1 MKKKFAP
8 EKNKTSS
15 KSKGQHP
22 VLRQAIKDVNADKI
36 SRREFLAIASAF
48 GASTAFAFG
57 ILGKPLPAMAQ
68 ETPKKGGILKIG
80 MLVFELKDPRTFDQ
94 AEMGN
99 VARQFLEPLVRW
111 DMDFT
116 FKPMLLESWDV
127 SEDAK
132 TYTLNVRE
140 GVKWNNGDDF
150 TADDVIFNIDRWC
163 DKTAEGNSMAS
174 RMGALIDEKT
184 QKARAGAIEKIDE
197 HTVRLHLN
205 RPDITIIPGMS
216 DYPALIVHRDYDP
229 QVGLVNAPIGTGPF
243 ELVSNKISDSAVVKR
258 RENGS
263 WWGGD
268 VYLDAVEFIDY
279 GTDPVSMVTAF
290 ESEDIH
296 VNDWTNAEF
305 VEILDDLGLVRKDK
319 ETANTIVARMR
330 PENSPYDNQKVRNAV
345 QLSIDNSVILELG
358 YAGHGVVGENHHVG
372 IMHPEYAELPKIAK
386 DVEKAR
392 SMLAEA
398 GHSETEFELVSVS
411 GDWRSSTSDAI
422 AAQMRDAGFKVK
434 RTTIPSESFWN
445 NWTGY
450 DFSTTNWGARP
461 LGVQVLGLAYRSGEA
476 WNESGHANP
485 EFDAKLDEAVGIF
498 DADKRR
504 VIMTELQS
512 MLQSSGAIVQPFWMK
527 EFLHHVPAVKNYER
541 HQFREMHLEK
551 VWIDA

>member
-1 MKKKFAP
+1 MVMTK
-8 EKNKTSS
+8 EKVK
-15 KSKGQHP
+15 HP
-22 VLRQAIKDVNADKI
+22 VLQQAIQDIQADKI
-36 SRREFLAIASAF
+36 DRREFLAIASTF
-48 GASTAFAFG
+48 GASAAFAYG
-57 ILGKPLPAMAQ
+57 VLGQPLPAMAQ
-68 ETPKKGGILKIG
+68 ETPKQGGVLRIG
-80 MLVFELKDPRTFDQ
+80 MLIFDLKDPRTFDQ

-132 TYTLNVRE
+132 TYTLNVRK

-150 TADDVIFNIDRWC
+150 TADDVVFNITRWC
-163 DKTAEGNSMAS
+163 DGNAEGNSMAG
-174 RMGALIDEKT
+174 RMAALIDPETK
-184 QKARAGAIEKIDE
+184 QASAGAIEKIDA
-197 HTVRLHLN
+197 HTVRLNLN

-229 QVGLVNAPIGTGPF
+229 AIGLKNAPVGTGPF
-243 ELVSNKISDSAVVKR
+243 ELVSHEVSGSAVVKR
-258 RENGS
+258 RENGR

-268 VYLDAVEFIDY
+268 IYLDGVEFIDY
-279 GTDPVSMVTAF
+279 GTDPAATVAAF
-290 ESEDIH
+290 EAEEIH

-305 VEILDDLGLVRKDK
+305 VEVMDGLGLVRKDK
-319 ETANTIVARMR
+319 ATANTIVARMR
-330 PENSPYDNQKVRNAV
+330 PENAPYDDQRVRNAV
-345 QLSIDNSVILELG
+345 QLAVDNAVILELG
-358 YAGHGVVGENHHVG
+358 YAGHGAVGENHHVG
-372 IMHPEYAELPKIAK
+372 PMHPEYAELPKIAQ

-392 SMLAEA
+392 SLLEEA
-398 GHSETEFELVSVS
+398 GHSGTEFELISVS
-411 GDWRSSTSDAI
+411 GDWRSTTSDAI

-434 RTTIPSESFWN
+434 RTAIPSETFWN

-485 EFDAKLDEAVGIF
+485 DFDAKLDEAVGTF

-504 VIMTELQS
+504 GMMSELQS
-512 MLQSSGAIVQPFWMK
+512 MLQSSGAIVQPFWMN

-541 HQFREMHLEK
+541 HQFREIHLEK

>member
-1 MKKKFAP
+1 M
-8 EKNKTSS
+8 T
-15 KSKGQHP
+15 KGKHP
-22 VLRQAIKDVNADKI
+22 VLQQAIQDIQADKI
-36 SRREFLAIASAF
+36 DRREFLAIASTF
-48 GASTAFAFG
+48 GASAAFAYG
-57 ILGKPLPAMAQ
+57 VLGQPLPAMAQ
-68 ETPKKGGILKIG
+68 ETPKQGGVLKIG
-80 MLVFELKDPRTFDQ
+80 MLIFDLKDPRTFDQ

-132 TYTLNVRE
+132 TYTLNVRK

-150 TADDVIFNIDRWC
+150 TADDVVFNITRWC
-163 DKTAEGNSMAS
+163 DGNAEGNSMAG
-174 RMGALIDEKT
+174 RMAALIDPETK
-184 QKARAGAIEKIDE
+184 QARAGAIEKIDA
-197 HTVRLHLN
+197 HTVRLSLN

-229 QVGLVNAPIGTGPF
+229 AVGLANAPVGTGPF
-243 ELVSNKISDSAVVKR
+243 ELISIEVGGFAVVKR
-258 RENGS
+258 RENGR

-268 VYLDAVEFIDY
+268 IYLDGVEFIDY
-279 GTDPVSMVTAF
+279 GTDPAATVAAF
-290 ESEDIH
+290 EAEEIH

-305 VEILDDLGLVRKDK
+305 VEVMDGLGLVRKEK
-319 ETANTIVARMR
+319 ATANTIVARMR
-330 PENSPYDNQKVRNAV
+330 PENAPYDDQRVRNAV
-345 QLSIDNSVILELG
+345 QLAVDNAVILELG
-358 YAGHGVVGENHHVG
+358 YAGHGAVGENHHVG
-372 IMHPEYAELPKIAK
+372 PMHPEYAELPQIAQ

-392 SMLAEA
+392 SLLEEA
-398 GHSETEFELVSVS
+398 GHSGTEFELISVS
-411 GDWRSSTSDAI
+411 GDWRSTTSDAI

-434 RTTIPSESFWN
+434 RTVMPSATFWN

-485 EFDAKLDEAVGIF
+485 EFDAKLDEAVGTF

-504 VIMTELQS
+504 GMMSELQA
-512 MLQSSGAIVQPFWMK
+512 MLQSSGAIVQPFWMN

-541 HQFREMHLEK
+541 HQFREIHLEN